1 MPKPEREAPGVARGA
16 ILVAAGAVLSACTL
30 FWASASGLTGRVA
43 VHIAVYGAAFFAYV
57 CALAASR
64 GLAGRRLALAFALAI
79 AWRIALVPTPP
90 QLSEDLYR
98 YLWEGRVQSLGGNPY
113 LREDRASAEK
123 WAPARDELWRLMA
136 NKSYS
141 AVYPPL
147 WQLAARAVVAVS
159 HSVAAMKAF
168 LVACE
173 VGIWAVLLALLRR
186 RGLPPSRLLVVAW
199 SPLALVEVA
208 FGGHNDTLGLLF
220 LCLALLAL
228 DSGRPALSAA
238 AAGLGAATK
247 LLPGILALAWARRYR
262 LRDAVLA
269 GVLAT
274 LTVLPYASAGAD
286 LWRGTN
292 DYGSWRFNESLL
304 ALFDALFPSKL
315 AAQRAAALVLLA
327 LAVALGARRAEPAR
341 AGLAVVAAWLALS
354 AHVHPWYALWLLP
367 WLALVDAPAALLF
380 TFTIGFA
387 YTVYPG
393 FQSGTGWQVPWAM
406 RALEYLPPLLVMAVS
421 WSRSRKASPRLPASG
436 R

>member
-1 MPKPEREAPGVARGA
+1 
-16 ILVAAGAVLSACTL
+16 VLSACAF

-43 VHIAVYGAAFFAYV
+43 VHLAVYGVAFFAYV

-64 GLAGRRLALAFALAI
+64 GLAGRRLALALALAV
-79 AWRIALVPTPP
+79 AWRVALVPTAP
-90 QLSEDLYR
+90 QLSEDIYR

-113 LREDRASAEK
+113 LRDDRASAEK

-147 WQLAARAVVAVS
+147 WQLAARAVTAAS

-173 VGIWAVLLALLRR
+173 LGVWAVLLALLRR

-208 FGGHNDTLGLLF
+208 GSGHNDTFGLLF

-238 AAGLGAATK
+238 AAGLGAAAK
-247 LLPGILALAWARRYR
+247 LLPGIVALAWGRRYR
-262 LRDAVLA
+262 LRDVALA
-269 GVLAT
+269 GVLAA
-274 LTVLPYASAGAD
+274 LTALPYASAGAD
-286 LWRGTN
+286 LWRGTS

-327 LAVALGARRAEPAR
+327 LAVALGARRVEPVR
-341 AGLAVVAAWLALS
+341 AGLALVAAWLVLS

-367 WLALVDAPAALLF
+367 WLALVDAPAALVF
-380 TFTIGFA
+380 TYTIGFA

-393 FQSGTGWQVPWAM
+393 FQSGTGWQVPWTM
-406 RALEYLPPLLVMAVS
+406 RALEYVPPLLVMAWS
-421 WSRSRKASPRLPASG
+421 WSRSRSAPRTLQAPG